1 MPPSRRSLHPT
12 RLVGIGLVVVLLVAM
27 VLNTKF
33 LTKAELAA
41 ARPKKFDASATA
53 QQLFDQAT
61 TQLPDQASEVSEVV
75 PALQKDVEAAAA
87 TYKAPSPNEGA
98 YVFPVKTT
106 ATVSRA
112 TPDLLQ
118 LKVPGLDGQTPILV
132 PLGVAVNGSVI
143 RDAMGFKFADA
154 PGQSDYQFVGD
165 ELKKRMQAAVK
176 PVAKDPASLQGK
188 KVTVVGA
195 INQLD
200 TGAPAPAAKPVN
212 IQPISLEVAK

>member
-1 MPPSRRSLHPT
+1 
-12 RLVGIGLVVVLLVAM
+12 VLLIAM

-41 ARPKKFDASATA
+41 ARPKKFDAAATA
-53 QQLFDQAT
+53 QQLFDKASA
-61 TQLPDQASEVSEVV
+61 QLPGKAREVADVV
-75 PALQKDVEAAAA
+75 PALQRDVKAAAG
-87 TYKAPSPNEGA
+87 TYKAVSPNEGA
-98 YVFPVKTT
+98 FVFPVKTT
-106 ATVSRA
+106 ATVSQA

-118 LKVPGLDGQTPILV
+118 LKVPGLDGSTPILV
-132 PLGVAVNGSVI
+132 PLGVALNGSVI

-165 ELKKRMQAAVK
+165 ELKKLMLAEVR
-176 PVAKDPASLQGK
+176 PVAGNPKSLKGK

-195 INQLD
+195 ISQLD